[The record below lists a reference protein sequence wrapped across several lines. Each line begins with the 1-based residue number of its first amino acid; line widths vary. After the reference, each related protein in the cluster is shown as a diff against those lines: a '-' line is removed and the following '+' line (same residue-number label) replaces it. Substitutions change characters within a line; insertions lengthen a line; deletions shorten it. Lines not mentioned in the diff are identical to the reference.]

1 MDIMDQYEQD
11 PLAPGLGEMDTTPSL
26 PAEMI
31 PIFLPA
37 LPTPLPNGTLANPTQ
52 DPGLVFMP
60 NPPQPELRAN
70 PVATQMHLP
79 LSEIPMPVFLNGPML
94 MDSTQ
99 MHSVPAFL
107 PDLRTVDPF
116 AMVGQG
122 EKLDLSPDSR
132 TLSVSPSQS
141 QIPSP
146 SIHGTSSSY
155 GAGVTSSLESAL
167 DPVVIQ
173 GGRSRSNTSLSPPSI
188 PSAFPSLSPPSANS
202 SVTPNFEESVS
213 HQQPQTVIGQML
225 KE

>member
-1 MDIMDQYEQD
+1 MMDQYEQD
-11 PLAPGLGEMDTTPSL
+11 PLAPGLGAMDTTPSL

-31 PIFLPA
+31 PIFLPT
-37 LPTPLPNGTLANPTQ
+37 LPTSLPNGTNPTPQ
-52 DPGLVFMP
+52 DPVLVYMP
-60 NPPQPELRAN
+60 GAPQPELQAN
-70 PVATQMHLP
+70 PVDAQMHLP
-79 LSEIPMPVFLNGPML
+79 LSEIAMPVFLNGPL
-94 MDSTQ
+94 LPMDSPQ

-107 PDLRTVDPF
+107 PDLSTVVDAF
-116 AMVGQG
+116 AMVGQS

-132 TLSVSPSQS
+132 TLSVSPPQS

-167 DPVVIQ
+167 DPVVAQ
-173 GGRSRSNTSLSPPSI
+173 VGRSRSNTSLSPPSM
-188 PSAFPSLSPPSANS
+188 PSAFPSLSSPSANS

-213 HQQPQTVIGQML
+213 QQYPQTVIGQML

>member
-1 MDIMDQYEQD
+1 MDQYEQD
-11 PLAPGLGEMDTTPSL
+11 PLAPGLGAMDTTPSL

-31 PIFLPA
+31 PIFLPT
-37 LPTPLPNGTLANPTQ
+37 LPTSLPNGTHANPTPPQ
-52 DPGLVFMP
+52 DPVLVYMP
-60 NPPQPELRAN
+60 SAPQPELQAN
-70 PVATQMHLP
+70 PVDAQMHLP
-79 LSEIPMPVFLNGPML
+79 LSEIAMPVFLNGPML
-94 MDSTQ
+94 PMDSPQ
-99 MHSVPAFL
+99 MHSVPPFL
-107 PDLRTVDPF
+107 PDLTVVDAF
-116 AMVGQG
+116 AMVGQS

-132 TLSVSPSQS
+132 TLSVSPPQS

-167 DPVVIQ
+167 DPVVGQ
-173 GGRSRSNTSLSPPSI
+173 VGRSRSNTSLSPPSI

-213 HQQPQTVIGQML
+213 HQHPQTVIGQML

>member
-1 MDIMDQYEQD
+1 MDMMDQYEQD
-11 PLAPGLGEMDTTPSL
+11 PLAPGLGAMDTTPSL

-31 PIFLPA
+31 PIFLPT
-37 LPTPLPNGTLANPTQ
+37 LPISLPNGTHANPTPPQ
-52 DPGLVFMP
+52 DPASIFMP
-60 NPPQPELRAN
+60 SSELQAN
-70 PVATQMHLP
+70 PVAAQMHLP

-94 MDSTQ
+94 PMDSPQ

-107 PDLRTVDPF
+107 PDLRTVVDSF

-132 TLSVSPSQS
+132 TLSVSPPQS

-167 DPVVIQ
+167 DPVVVQ
-173 GGRSRSNTSLSPPSI
+173 VGRSRSNTSLSPPSI
-188 PSAFPSLSPPSANS
+188 PSAFPSLSPPSANL
-202 SVTPNFEESVS
+202 SVPPNESVS